1 MTRAMILAALMLL
14 AACGKSEAPVASDA
28 KAAPLLKQL
37 RIAVAAPATGP
48 CAAQSPA
55 FDASQK
61 AYVAH
66 LSKRMGIPVT
76 LCPVATRSEAAA
88 ALAEG
93 KIDLALLD
101 LPSITPVKQTVR
113 PIMAQR
119 IPADMGRMEVVLAVP
134 DASPIRTAADAKG
147 RRMVLPADNSAVL
160 AGIKAA
166 LTAFGFE
173 RSAEVIEPTKVTAL
187 AALKAG
193 KADVLAMQS
202 AQWVRLCRGEAK
214 GETPCVGYRQIWRG
228 REPAT
233 EAWSAR
239 RDLPLESWARLLG
252 IHVALVQ
259 ENPLAA
265 RWFAPQMT
273 EIEPIEATGLEK
285 PI

>member
-1 MTRAMILAALMLL
+1 MTRLLVLSALLL
-14 AACGKSEAPVASDA
+14 LYGCGKGDAPVSSDV

-48 CAAQSPA
+48 CTAQSPA
-55 FDASQK
+55 FDVSQT
-61 AYVAH
+61 AYIAH
-66 LSKRMGIPVT
+66 VSKRMGIPVT
-76 LCPVATRSEAAA
+76 LCPVATRNEAAM
-88 ALAEG
+88 ALTEG

-101 LPSITPVKQTVR
+101 LPSITPVKQAVR
-113 PIMAQR
+113 PIMTQR

-134 DASPIRTAADAKG
+134 QASPIRSAADAKG
-147 RRMVLPADNSAVL
+147 RRMVLPADNSSVL
-160 AGIKAA
+160 AGIQGA
-166 LTAFGFE
+166 LNAFGFN
-173 RSAEVIEPTKVTAL
+173 RSAEVIEPTKASAL

-228 REPAT
+228 REPAL

-252 IHVALVQ
+252 IHIALIQ

>member
-1 MTRAMILAALMLL
+1 MTRTVMLSLLILLS
-14 AACGKSEAPVASDA
+14 ACGKSQAPVAQET
-28 KAAPLLKQL
+28 KAAPLLKQV
-37 RIAVAAPATGP
+37 RIAVAAPVTAP
-48 CAAQSPA
+48 CTAESPA

-66 LSKRMGIPVT
+66 VSQRMGVPVM
-76 LCPVATRSEAAA
+76 LCPVASRTEAAA

-93 KIDLALLD
+93 RIDLALLD

-134 DASPIRTAADAKG
+134 EASPIRSAADAKG
-147 RRMVLPADNSAVL
+147 RRMVMPAENSAVL
-160 AGIKAA
+160 AGIKGA

-173 RSAEVIEPTKVTAL
+173 RSADIIEPTKATAL
-187 AALKAG
+187 TALKAG

-214 GETPCVGYRQIWRG
+214 GETPCVGYRQLWRG
-228 REPAT
+228 REPVG

-239 RDLPLESWARLLG
+239 RDIPLESWARLLG

-273 EIEPIEATGLEK
+273 EIEPVEATGLEK